1 MSGLTSAESLG
12 TPNSG
17 YRPFVPDVL
26 SVPMYAVLT
35 LIATAIALYFCFSI
49 QISHASS
56 SAVTVMI
63 IANTDRAAMGQ
74 KSVARLIGNFIACV
88 AINTIFSH
96 FAQAPWMF
104 LIVFALWMGLCVF
117 VAVIAPTPSFNYAA
131 TLSAITV
138 GVIAIQQ
145 TQPGD
150 IFRDSVDRF
159 LVVSIGIGSVWI
171 VFGLIPA
178 ILNSFFNR
186 HTFHLTSKA
195 TAPVKSKPID
205 WFKGF
210 RAGLSTVIVVLVGC
224 SFWALTTWSNGS
236 IMFLVYGIFTANLIQ
251 TDQVVQATI
260 LALVMVLVAIFFS
273 FICLFFMLPYVNGFP
288 MLMVALSFALLPGF
302 LIKYH
307 PVLGILSSAFLS
319 IVISLVSPANA
330 MTFNVT
336 GFMNEAL
343 AFVIGSGLAGI
354 TISLLLPSSMLLPVT
369 ALKPA

>member
-1 MSGLTSAESLG
+1 MSGLTSTESLG
-12 TPNSG
+12 ASNND
-17 YRPFVPDVL
+17 YRPLVPNVL
-26 SVPMYAVLT
+26 SVPMYALLT

-63 IANTDRAAMGQ
+63 IANTNRAAMGQ

-88 AINTIFSH
+88 AMNTIFAH

-104 LIVFALWMGLCVF
+104 LITFALWMGMCVF
-117 VAVIAPTPSFNYAA
+117 VAVIAPTPSFSYAA

-145 TQPGD
+145 TQPAD

-178 ILNSFFNR
+178 ILNSIFNR
-186 HTFHLTSKA
+186 HTFHLKSTA
-195 TAPVKSKPID
+195 TEPLQSKPID

-210 RAGLSTVIVVLVGC
+210 RAGISTVIVVLVGC
-224 SFWALTTWSNGS
+224 SFWTITTWPNGS

-251 TDQVVQATI
+251 MDQVVQATI
-260 LALVMVLVAIFFS
+260 LALAMVLVAIFFS
-273 FICLFFMLPYVNGFP
+273 FLCLFFMLPYINGFP
-288 MLMVALSFALLPGF
+288 MLMAALSFAFLPGF

-307 PVLGILSSAFLS
+307 PVLGILCSAYLS
-319 IVISLVSPANA
+319 IAVSLISPANA

-336 GFMNEAL
+336 AFMNESL
-343 AFVIGSGLAGI
+343 AFVIGLGLSGI
-354 TISLLLPSSMLLPVT
+354 TISLLLPSSMRLPAT